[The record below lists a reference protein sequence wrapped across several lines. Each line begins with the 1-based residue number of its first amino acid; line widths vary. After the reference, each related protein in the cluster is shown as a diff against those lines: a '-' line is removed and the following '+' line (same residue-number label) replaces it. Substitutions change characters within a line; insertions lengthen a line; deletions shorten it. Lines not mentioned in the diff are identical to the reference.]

1 MISRTKRGVDLHFIG
16 FSRAS
21 RKSIAKK
28 CSENHWLKCLKAPY
42 LNVMMIYFFSNLQ
55 SAISQKMC
63 TVSCCLN
70 LKWNQVVVNEAG
82 SWLGLTKV
90 SSFKSR
96 WFFKPVLCSLA
107 WDVGNVAGD
116 VGISAYPPRYSADLA
131 GRSTQ
136 IVNIFVSIKKSYRTY
151 SYLHE

>member
-1 MISRTKRGVDLHFIG
+1 
-16 FSRAS
+16 
-21 RKSIAKK
+21 
-28 CSENHWLKCLKAPY
+28 
-42 LNVMMIYFFSNLQ
+42 MMIYFFSNLQ

-96 WFFKPVLCSLA
+96 WFFKPVLCSRCA

-116 VGISAYPPRYSADLA
+116 VGISAYPPRYSAGISPAALLKLSTFLFLSKSLIALIVTYMSKLEHIKQFLSHIFAPYEHLKCFKYSNFHAKNLA
-131 GRSTQ
+131 
-136 IVNIFVSIKKSYRTY
+136 FVVFDQF
-151 SYLHE
+151 

>member
-1 MISRTKRGVDLHFIG
+1 M
-16 FSRAS
+16 
-21 RKSIAKK
+21 
-28 CSENHWLKCLKAPY
+28 ENHWLKCLKAPY

-96 WFFKPVLCSLA
+96 WFFKPVLCSLVLETLA
-107 WDVGNVAGD
+107 TSLVMLAFLRTRA
-116 VGISAYPPRYSADLA
+116 GISPAALLKL
-131 GRSTQ
+131 STFLFLSKGLIAL
-136 IVNIFVSIKKSYRTY
+136 IVTYMSKLECSISNNSYHTF
-151 SYLHE
+151 LHPMNT

>member
-1 MISRTKRGVDLHFIG
+1 MISRTKRGVDLHFIW
-16 FSRAS
+16 FSTVS
-21 RKSIAKK
+21 GKSIAKK

-96 WFFKPVLCSLA
+96 WFFKPVLCSLVLETLA
-107 WDVGNVAGD
+107 TSLVMLAFLRTRAG
-116 VGISAYPPRYSADLA
+116 SRRPLYSNCQHFCFYQKVL
-131 GRSTQ
+131 SH
-136 IVNIFVSIKKSYRTY
+136 
-151 SYLHE
+151 L

>member
-1 MISRTKRGVDLHFIG
+1 M
-16 FSRAS
+16 
-21 RKSIAKK
+21 
-28 CSENHWLKCLKAPY
+28 ENHWLKCLKAPY

-96 WFFKPVLCSLA
+96 WFFKPVLCSRCA

-116 VGISAYPPRYSADLA
+116 VGISAYPRGISPAALLKL
-131 GRSTQ
+131 STFLFLSKSLIAL
-136 IVNIFVSIKKSYRTY
+136 IVTYMSKLECSISNNSYHTF
-151 SYLHE
+151 LHPMNT